1 MASANSFFH
10 YRDAEG
16 VDVIVQRWE
25 EIPAKYRAQA
35 ERLDLTQKP
44 APVLSRE
51 VRMETPAL
59 PATGVAPAQEFWSTI
74 HWPSFVV
81 GAVIS
86 LAAGLFFPVLLRRR
100 SRVVSLLVGA
110 LAMMA
115 FGIGYLTFLRHQVG
129 LRSTGLATPA
139 TIIDDARAA
148 ASTAQKRY
156 QQQEKTL
163 DQINNMR

>member
-35 ERLDLTQKP
+35 ERLDLTTKP
-44 APVLSRE
+44 APALSRD

-59 PATGVAPAQEFWSTI
+59 PSTGVPPAQEFWSTI

-86 LAAGLFFPVLLRRR
+86 LAAGLVFAVLLRRR
-100 SRVVSLLVGA
+100 SRIVSLLVGA

-115 FGIGYLTFLRHQVG
+115 FGIGYLTYLRHQVG
-129 LRSTGLATPA
+129 LRSPGLATPA
-139 TIIDDARAA
+139 TVIDDARAA
-148 ASTAQKRY
+148 AASAKTRLDL
-156 QQQEKTL
+156 QEKTL